1 MKSFSAHYTDVIYH
15 CASGNIHDC
24 LKKKKKET
32 QNKQKTSVDEPLCC
46 FMLC

>member
-24 LKKKKKET
+24 LKKET
-32 QNKQKTSVDEPLCC
+32 QNKQKASVDEPLCC